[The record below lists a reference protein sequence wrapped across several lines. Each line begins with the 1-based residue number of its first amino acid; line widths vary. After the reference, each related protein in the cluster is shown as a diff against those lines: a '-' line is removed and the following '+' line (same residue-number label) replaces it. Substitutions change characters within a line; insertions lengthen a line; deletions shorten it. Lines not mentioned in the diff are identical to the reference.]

1 MKTEEMTITEIFDYL
16 DGCIDAFDA
25 NDMEKSEFID
35 SINELIG
42 KLKLDILDLLRKY
55 PKIMI
60 NEIT

>member
-1 MKTEEMTITEIFDYL
+1 MKTEEMTIVEIFEYL

-25 NDMEKSEFID
+25 GDMEKSEFIH
-35 SINELIG
+35 SINELSY
-42 KLKLDILDLLRKY
+42 KLKLDILDLIRKY